1 MPFIS
6 FKHIQNAR
14 TGNTLFQYLI
24 CKRIGMDTGHI
35 YIPIEDDRI
44 SNDNDAFEI
53 TDENINDVLINK
65 TIPIDNTR
73 NIICNGF
80 FQVDS
85 YYTPVRTK
93 LIVKLFESKQ
103 DIWFDGNRKRC
114 IGDFLYKTSH
124 SIPDLNE
131 KDVVISLRLDDFIQ
145 TPRETSDII
154 PPSYYTNILES
165 IHDMNRLIIV
175 CDQFRHKWEHEYYEY
190 FSKWQPLLIQ
200 KDVMHDCA
208 LMRDAPRL
216 IHSNSTL
223 CWIMSFLSSCPT
235 KVRYI
240 GSTSFYPTQHLH
252 KIEGNDVFEHVKPM
266 EHADVYSL
274 SAVSDLKLKHVY
286 PLSYAIP
293 DDYIIRSMPI
303 KKQLFA
309 DLIPGDR
316 NTYCFS
322 YQDEE
327 LYKQMYRES
336 FFARTSKKGGWDCLR
351 HYEIIANGC
360 IPLFDKLDECPS
372 GTMITFPKEL
382 IIEANQVLLPWKYT
396 VEHYA
401 LYYQYLSRLMN
412 AVQKC
417 STSAC
422 IQMFFDCLKKSSEL
436 SGLPCI
442 HREACKNVLMIRCDC
457 GINYTRET
465 FWIGMKQFIQGK
477 GGVAVEYPKMDYLYK
492 SFDLEKCKDMYGN
505 GFTYTRQL
513 QDDYTMDTDE
523 IIEKIKYRYWDLV
536 VYGKVGIDETAEG
549 CWPHLPLWGHVMHH
563 YGKHEIAF
571 LYGGDE
577 QCHLRHFNKYTEH
590 LYFHARFANCFVRE
604 LQY

>member
-93 LIVKLFESKQ
+93 LIVRLFESKQ

-223 CWIMSFLSSCPT
+223 CWVMSFLSSCPT

-240 GSTSFYPTQHLH
+240 SATSFYPTQHLH

-266 EHADVYSL
+266 EHAYVYSL
-274 SAVSDLKLKHVY
+274 SAVSDLKLKNVY
-286 PLSYAIP
+286 PLAI
-293 DDYIIRSMPI
+293 IS
-303 KKQLFA
+303 
-309 DLIPGDR
+309 
-316 NTYCFS
+316 
-322 YQDEE
+322 
-327 LYKQMYRES
+327 
-336 FFARTSKKGGWDCLR
+336 
-351 HYEIIANGC
+351 
-360 IPLFDKLDECPS
+360 
-372 GTMITFPKEL
+372 
-382 IIEANQVLLPWKYT
+382 
-396 VEHYA
+396 
-401 LYYQYLSRLMN
+401 
-412 AVQKC
+412 
-417 STSAC
+417 
-422 IQMFFDCLKKSSEL
+422 
-436 SGLPCI
+436 
-442 HREACKNVLMIRCDC
+442 
-457 GINYTRET
+457 
-465 FWIGMKQFIQGK
+465 
-477 GGVAVEYPKMDYLYK
+477 
-492 SFDLEKCKDMYGN
+492 
-505 GFTYTRQL
+505 
-513 QDDYTMDTDE
+513 
-523 IIEKIKYRYWDLV
+523 
-536 VYGKVGIDETAEG
+536 
-549 CWPHLPLWGHVMHH
+549 
-563 YGKHEIAF
+563 
-571 LYGGDE
+571 
-577 QCHLRHFNKYTEH
+577 
-590 LYFHARFANCFVRE
+590 
-604 LQY
+604 